1 MITPVEIIVLIAI
14 VIMVAFSAFFSAADM
29 VYSTVDTLRL
39 KKEAED
45 GSKTAKLALRF
56 ANEYDRTITT
66 ILFSNNLVNI
76 AASSLASISYLGDL
90 VGPGYTTIIM
100 FLIIV
105 TFAEIIPKV
114 IGRVYSHGLSK
125 LFAYPILFFK
135 YLFIPFVYL
144 SSALGRLVV
153 SPLYKKAKQ
162 EEEKVSDDELQEMVD
177 TIEEEGVIDVD
188 QGELLRSAITF
199 MDTQAYEIMTPRVD
213 IYAFDID
220 DDINN
225 LINDEDIF
233 MYSRVPVFHETI
245 DNIIGILPTKLL
257 LKAMLEKIPIDVR
270 SMLTPPVFVPR
281 SKSISS
287 ILEEFKATHNHIAII
302 KDEYGGTEGLVTLE
316 DIVEELVGDIWDETD
331 EIDEEATELEDGV
344 FLVDGAMNIED
355 FFELVDLENDVDADY
370 STINGWCQAILER
383 FAKIGDIF
391 TYKNLEVKVVEANEF
406 TVEKIRVKIHPPI
419 DKDKE

>member
-125 LFAYPILFFK
+125 LFAYPILIFK

-144 SSALGRLVV
+144 SSALGRLIV

-177 TIEEEGVIDVD
+177 TIEEEGLIDED

-383 FAKIGDIF
+383 FAKVGDTF

-406 TVEKIRVKIHPPI
+406 TVEKIRVKVHPPI

>member
-144 SSALGRLVV
+144 SSALGRLIV

-177 TIEEEGVIDVD
+177 TIEEEGVIDED